1 MVKYIVIVVY
11 LVYIYELIVDVYFV
25 KLYENVIQD
34 LSSQL
39 KG

>member
-25 KLYENVIQD
+25 KLYEKVTED